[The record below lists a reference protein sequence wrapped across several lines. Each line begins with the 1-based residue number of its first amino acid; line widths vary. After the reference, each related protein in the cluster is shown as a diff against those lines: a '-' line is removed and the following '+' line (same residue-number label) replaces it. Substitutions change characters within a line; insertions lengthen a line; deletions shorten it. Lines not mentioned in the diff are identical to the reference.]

1 MRKEDVYETVGFF
14 FLFTVIPAY
23 YIVLSNL
30 NNNSPSFTIPIV
42 VYLIFLLYDL
52 WYMTKPNV

>member
-1 MRKEDVYETVGFF
+1 MRKEDVGFF

-23 YIVLSNL
+23 YIVLTNL

-42 VYLIFLLYDL
+42 VYLIILIYDL
-52 WYMTKPNV
+52 WYMTKPMFK